1 MGRTE
6 STSAPPGFEGLF
18 TSRFIE
24 YADADICGT
33 LDPPAEELVHRIH
46 LVASPEPGLVTVCGS
61 KEGWRFLPGG
71 RREPGETL
79 DEVIGRE
86 MMEEAGST
94 AVGAPRVFFSHV
106 ATSRRVEPYRP
117 HVPHPVMWWI
127 YAFTRS
133 RVVGAPTCPEDCEQI
148 TDVLHLPVAEAI
160 DWLADYEPDGGH
172 AEVVRL
178 AAHLGLV

>member
-1 MGRTE
+1 MTVE
-6 STSAPPGFEGLF
+6 PHEVPEAFERLF
-18 TSRFIE
+18 AQRFIE

-94 AVGAPRVFFSHV
+94 PVGMSRTFFSHV
-106 ATSRRVEPYRP
+106 ATSRRAAPYRP
-117 HVPHPVMWWI
+117 HAPHPVMWWI

-133 RVVGAPTCPEDCEQI
+133 RVVGVPTCPENGEQI
-148 TDVLHLPVAEAI
+148 TEVLHLPVCEAI
-160 DWLADYEPDGGH
+160 DWLAEYEPDDGH